1 MRSVIEKRFQ
11 PDFILFAVTLILLG
25 LGTIMVYSAS
35 VPFAEVKFGSSHF
48 FLFRHVVRVLLGFGV
63 LLIMTRVDYHIWG
76 KLSLPFLFVAVVL
89 LVWVLIPSLPFTS
102 EGIKGA
108 KSWLRWGPFTL
119 QPSEVAKLALVV
131 YLADCLARRQYNLRS
146 FTKGFL
152 PPFLVL
158 CVACGLTLKQPDFG
172 MASIILI
179 IGVTLLFVGKTRL
192 QHLFAVVLA
201 IASVLS
207 LFVYHRP
214 YWWQKIVAFVN
225 PELDPKGISYHA
237 TQSLVSLGSGGLWG
251 LGLGQGRQKLF
262 YLPEAH
268 TDFVFSVI
276 GEELGFIGTMILMTL
291 FFLFLWRGLK
301 IARSAPDLFG
311 FLLGFGLTFMIFG
324 QALIQIGVAC
334 AVLPTTGLPL
344 PLVSYGGSSILVSL
358 AGIGMLLNIS
368 TQAGQ
373 VRVHKRDMKTRLK
386 TVGR

>member
-1 MRSVIEKRFQ
+1 MVERRFQ

-25 LGTIMVYSAS
+25 IGTIMIYSAS
-35 VPFAEVKFGSSHF
+35 VPFAEERFGSTHF
-48 FLFRHVVRVLLGFGV
+48 FLFRHVVRVLLGLMVMFV
-63 LLIMTRVDYHIWG
+63 LIRVDYHIWE
-76 KLSLPFLFVAVVL
+76 KLSLPFLFLAFAL
-89 LVWVLIPSLPFTS
+89 LVWLLIPNLPFTS

-131 YLADCLARRQYNLRS
+131 YLADSLARRQLHLYS

-152 PPFLVL
+152 PPFIILGA
-158 CVACGLTLKQPDFG
+158 ACGLIIKQPDLG
-172 MASIILI
+172 MAAIVVM
-179 IGVTLLFVGKTRL
+179 IGMILLFVGRARL
-192 QHLFAVVLA
+192 KHLAVVGTTLVSILA
-201 IASVLS
+201 
-207 LFVYHRP
+207 LFVYRSP
-214 YWWQKIVAFVN
+214 YWWGKIVAFLN
-225 PELDPKGISYHA
+225 PELDPRGICYHA
-237 TQSLVSLGSGGLWG
+237 NQSLVSLGSGGLWG

-276 GEELGFIGTMILMTL
+276 GEELGFVGTMIVMML
-291 FFLFLWRGLK
+291 FLVFLWRGLK

-358 AGIGMLLNIS
+358 AGIGILLNIS
-368 TQAGQ
+368 TQAGH
-373 VRVHKRDMKTRLK
+373 VRVHKRDMRTRLQ
-386 TVGR
+386 VFNR